1 MTGHLRRSN
10 TSHDIVP
17 PKIVFDQSPGLITK
31 QNPVITG
38 IVSDSLSGVAS
49 LEVVLDLS
57 SMMDVAINTDGSF
70 AVPVALALDGSSDGP
85 HTLTFM
91 AGDAAGNVSDPLAF
105 DFSLITTAPQLTLD
119 PDSVQDHGA
128 LTAGAVLSGIVSFA
142 DGDQLT
148 AVSYA
153 FDGGVSMPIAFDRKT
168 GKFDE
173 ALNLS
178 SLGVGQHSLAL
189 DVKDA
194 AGNDSVETLDV
205 SLTAL
210 PPLTIASLTPRLHA
224 LNVGVMF
231 RPEIKFSRAVD
242 VTTLTNSSFYA
253 TDLTGAV
260 LASTISPLADGSGA
274 WLFFSHPLP
283 GASTITLHVEGDQIK
298 AVDGQS
304 LDAAGT
310 GIAGSDFTETFSTV
324 STAGVPGDYHLRPR
338 RRSRHRQHADD
349 TR

>member
-1 MTGHLRRSN
+1 M
-10 TSHDIVP
+10 P

-49 LEVVLDLS
+49 LEVVLNSS

-194 AGNDSVETLDV
+194 AGNDSVDDPRCFFNCVAASHDCQSHAT
-205 SLTAL
+205 TA
-210 PPLTIASLTPRLHA
+210 A
-224 LNVGVMF
+224 LNVGVTFCRKSNFPVPSM
-231 RPEIKFSRAVD
+231 
-242 VTTLTNSSFYA
+242 
-253 TDLTGAV
+253 
-260 LASTISPLADGSGA
+260 SP
-274 WLFFSHPLP
+274 H
-283 GASTITLHVEGDQIK
+283 
-298 AVDGQS
+298 
-304 LDAAGT
+304 
-310 GIAGSDFTETFSTV
+310 
-324 STAGVPGDYHLRPR
+324 
-338 RRSRHRQHADD
+338 
-349 TR
+349 